1 MTKVHNGRSSSNYKT
16 KLHHIK
22 AIVFDVDGVF
32 TDGTVLVTES
42 GDLLRAH
49 HAKDGYAIRCA
60 VKAGYPVGIITGGT
74 SLTITKRFDMLG
86 INDVYLGAHDKMDSF
101 LHFCA
106 KYRLDPAQVLY
117 MGDDIPDIEVMEVC
131 GLPCCP
137 ADAAPEVLA
146 AADYIS
152 LYAGGKGCVR
162 DVVEQMLRLHG
173 KWYSDTQIVST

>member
-1 MTKVHNGRSSSNYKT
+1 MSNYKT
-16 KLHHIK
+16 KLHQIK

-60 VKAGYPVGIITGGT
+60 VKQGYPVGIITGGT

-86 INDVYLGAHDKMDSF
+86 VSEVYLGAHDKMEPF

-106 KYRLDPAQVLY
+106 KYGLDPSQILY
-117 MGDDIPDIEVMEVC
+117 MGDDIPDIEVMQIC

-137 ADAAPEVLA
+137 ADAVPQVQKMAQ
-146 AADYIS
+146 YIS
-152 LYAGGKGCVR
+152 PYEGGKGCVR

-173 KWYSDTQIVST
+173 KWHSDAQVVSS